1 MILRQQQEGSSKS
14 GKDSDAFTPQ
24 QLRNLFVPAYDTP
37 CETHDQLQ
45 CGCKSGARYVLDGDD
60 ENAAVEPAAVITELG
75 DSDSDDDPLPDLKT
89 AFVKASQYKIPKAKV
104 SKAFAVLKYKS

>member
-1 MILRQQQEGSSKS
+1 MTASQQEGSAKS

-24 QLRNLFVPAYDTP
+24 QLRKLFFPAFDTP

-45 CGCKSGARYVLDGDD
+45 CGCKSGARYILDDD
-60 ENAAVEPAAVITELG
+60 TSDATAEPTTMVTTID
-75 DSDSDDDPLPDLKT
+75 DSDSDDDLPDLKT

-104 SKAFAVLKYKS
+104 GH